1 MTAPRPRRVDWA
13 LVAVAAVAVTGSLRG
28 LVNQFTQDDTI
39 LIVEN
44 ARVHALAGWWRL
56 FAWPYWPPPSSEDLY
71 RPLMSFLTA
80 VEYALGAGRPLL
92 FRLASGL
99 IYAAAAVG
107 VLRLARR
114 LLPEAIALAAALLFA
129 AHPVHVEAVAVGVG
143 QNELLV
149 GLLATIMTGRYLDRR
164 RAAAGGLRGRDWT
177 VLAGLYVA
185 ASLLKEQG
193 LVLPGL
199 LLAAELFLLPR
210 PDRARA
216 RRLAAGY
223 ATLGALGLGILAARA
238 VALSGDLAGTFTAEA
253 LEGQGIGG
261 RALTM
266 LRVVPEWARLLLW
279 PAHLRADYSPQ
290 EMTAS
295 TGLGAAE
302 AIGLL
307 LLLGALAAAWLARRR
322 APTVAFG
329 LGWTAITLVPVS
341 NVLVP
346 TGILLAERTLF
357 LPSIGVVLA
366 LGALVA
372 WALGRTGRVRRATA
386 RGLALAT
393 VVLVIVG
400 VGRSAE
406 RQRDWR
412 NEATFETASARD
424 SPRSWRTQRAYG
436 QLLFTVGDRDQGLRA
451 YQRALALVPPA
462 HAWRVRND
470 LARRFWEVGA
480 NDRALEQLQA
490 SLVETPDK
498 AETRYYLT
506 LAYLTVGAYAD
517 ARREADAALALG
529 LSPKTFGELR
539 AVADRAIQAGAPP
552 GSLRIRVGSGTH
564 PPWSAAPTP

>member
-1 MTAPRPRRVDWA
+1 VAT
-13 LVAVAAVAVTGSLRG
+13 VAVAGSVVG
-28 LVNQFTQDDTI
+28 LVNQFAQDDTI

-44 ARVHALAGWWRL
+44 VRVHALAGWWRL
-56 FAWPYWPPPSSEDLY
+56 FAWPYWPPPSSEGFY
-71 RPLMSFLTA
+71 WPLMSLLTA

-92 FRLASGL
+92 FRLMSDL
-99 IYAAAAVG
+99 IYAATTVG

-114 LLPEAIALAAALLFA
+114 LLPEAIALAVALLFA
-129 AHPVHVEAVAVGVG
+129 AHPVHIEAVAVGVG
-143 QNELLV
+143 QNELLI
-149 GLLATIMTGRYLDRR
+149 GLLATIMTVRYLDRR
-164 RAAAGGLRGRDWT
+164 RGADGGLPGRDWA
-177 VLAGLYVA
+177 VLAVLYVA

-210 PDRARA
+210 PNRAHA

-223 ATLGALGLGILAARA
+223 ATLGALGIGVLAARA

-253 LEGQGIGG
+253 LEGQGIGA

-266 LRVVPEWARLLLW
+266 LRGVPEWARLLLW

-295 TGLGAAE
+295 SGLGVAE

-307 LLLGALAAAWLARRR
+307 LLLGAVVVAWLARRR

-329 LGWTAITLVPVS
+329 LAWTAITLVPVS

-346 TGILLAERTLF
+346 IGILLAERTLF
-357 LPSIGVVLA
+357 LPSIGVVLTF
-366 LGALVA
+366 GALVA
-372 WALGRTGRVRRATA
+372 WALGRAGRIRRATA

-400 VGRSAE
+400 VARSAE
-406 RQRDWR
+406 RQRNWR
-412 NEATFETASARD
+412 NEARFETASARD
-424 SPRSWRTQRAYG
+424 SPRSWRTQRVYG
-436 QLLFTVGDRDQGLRA
+436 QLRFTVGDRDQGLRA

-470 LARRFWEVGA
+470 LARRFWELGA

-490 SLVETPDK
+490 SLAETPDK
-498 AETRYYLT
+498 AETRYYLI

-539 AVADRAIQAGAPP
+539 AVADRAIQVGAPP
-552 GSLRIRVGSGTH
+552 GSLRIRVGSGAH
-564 PPWSAAPTP
+564 PSWSAAPSP